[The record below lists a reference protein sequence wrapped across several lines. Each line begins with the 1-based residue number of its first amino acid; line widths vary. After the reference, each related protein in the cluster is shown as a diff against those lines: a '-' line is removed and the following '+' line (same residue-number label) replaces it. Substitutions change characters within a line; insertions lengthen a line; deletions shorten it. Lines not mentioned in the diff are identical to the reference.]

1 LHAFRRQADV
11 DRVRHSGVSLLR
23 ATAWRIWHFR
33 RKRAGRARMD
43 LSQRGALWIV
53 ATGVIA
59 AGLYF
64 LREPLTQFAMAMIL
78 WLAIDGLAD
87 TIDKRIPFTPR
98 WLALPIALILV
109 LSLVALI
116 GFVVI
121 DNIANILSDLTRYEF
136 RLNQVINQ
144 AHQALG
150 APGVPPTLNDLVAQ
164 ANPDNRLA
172 AEIGMS
178 LQNFASA
185 ATFTLIYLA
194 FLFPASAVMKT
205 KLDLIFRNKAMREG
219 ARDVLARIRESME
232 RYLWVQTVMSLIITA
247 LTYATLRIIGLENAL
262 FWSFL
267 IFFLNYIPTVGS
279 IAAVVLTT
287 AVALVQFPTLGPV
300 AAVFAGVGLW
310 QFAIG
315 NFVQPRMTGES
326 LNLSAVVVLLA
337 LAIWGLVWGIVGAF
351 LAAPMTV
358 MIMIVLAQ
366 FPSTRWIA
374 ILLSADGKP
383 TPETKRVSKSESGSN

>member
-1 LHAFRRQADV
+1 M
-11 DRVRHSGVSLLR
+11 
-23 ATAWRIWHFR
+23 
-33 RKRAGRARMD
+33 AGPD
-43 LSQRGALWIV
+43 ISQRGALWIV

-59 AGLYF
+59 AGLFF

-78 WLAIDGLAD
+78 WLAIDGLAE
-87 TIDKRIPFTPR
+87 TIDKRVPFTPR
-98 WLALPIALILV
+98 WLALPIALVLV

-121 DNIANILSDLTRYEF
+121 DNIASILGDLARYEF
-136 RLNQVINQ
+136 RLNQVISQ

-150 APGVPPTLNDLVAQ
+150 APGVAPTVADLLAQ
-164 ANPDNRLA
+164 ANPENRLA
-172 AEIGMS
+172 AEVGMS

-194 FLFPASAVMKT
+194 FLFPASAVMRD
-205 KLDLIFRNKAMREG
+205 KLDLIFRTEATREG
-219 ARDVLARIRESME
+219 AREALARIRTSME
-232 RYLWVQTVMSLIITA
+232 RYLWVQTVMSLIITG

-267 IFFLNYIPTVGS
+267 IFFLNYIPTIGS
-279 IAAVVLTT
+279 MAAVVLTT

-300 AAVFAGVGLW
+300 VAVFAGVGAW
-310 QFAIG
+310 QFIIG

-383 TPETKRVSKSESGSN
+383 TPEMTRVSKSESGSN

>member
-1 LHAFRRQADV
+1 MA
-11 DRVRHSGVSLLR
+11 SLD
-23 ATAWRIWHFR
+23 I
-33 RKRAGRARMD
+33 
-43 LSQRGALWIV
+43 SQRGALWIV

-59 AGLYF
+59 VGLYF
-64 LREPLTQFAMAMIL
+64 FREPLTQFAMAMIL
-78 WLAIDGLAD
+78 WLAIDGLSE
-87 TIDKRIPFTPR
+87 TLDKRIPFTPR
-98 WLALPIALILV
+98 WLALPIALVLV

-116 GFVVI
+116 SFVVI
-121 DNIANILSDLTRYEF
+121 DNLAHILSDAGRYEF
-136 RLNQVINQ
+136 RLNQVISQ
-144 AHQALG
+144 AHQAIG
-150 APGVPPTLNDLVAQ
+150 APGMAPTVRDLVAQ
-164 ANPDNRLA
+164 ANPDNRLT
-172 AEIGMS
+172 AEIGGS

-194 FLFPASAVMKT
+194 FLFPASAVMKD
-205 KLDLIFRNKAMREG
+205 KLDFIFRGKGQREA

-232 RYLWVQTVMSLIITA
+232 RYLWVQTVMSLVITA
-247 LTYATLRIIGLENAL
+247 LTYATLKIIGLENAL

-267 IFFLNYIPTVGS
+267 IFFLNYIPTIGS
-279 IAAVVLTT
+279 IAATVLTT

-300 AAVFAGVGLW
+300 VAVFAGVGFW

-315 NFVQPRMTGES
+315 NFVQPRMTGDS

-337 LAIWGLVWGIVGAF
+337 LSIWGLVWGIVGAF

-383 TPETKRVSKSESGSN
+383 TPETTRVSKSEAGSN

>member
-1 LHAFRRQADV
+1 M
-11 DRVRHSGVSLLR
+11 SSLE
-23 ATAWRIWHFR
+23 I
-33 RKRAGRARMD
+33 
-43 LSQRGALWIV
+43 SQRGALWIV

-64 LREPLTQFAMAMIL
+64 LREPLTQFAMALIL
-78 WLAIDGLAD
+78 WLAIDGL
-87 TIDKRIPFTPR
+87 TETLDKHIPFAPR
-98 WLALPIALILV
+98 WLALPIALVLV
-109 LSLVALI
+109 LSLFALI

-121 DNIANILSDLTRYEF
+121 DNLAHILNDLNRYEF
-136 RLNQVINQ
+136 RLNQVITQ
-144 AHQALG
+144 AHQAVG
-150 APGVPPTLNDLVAQ
+150 APGIPPTVRDLVAQ
-164 ANPDNRLA
+164 ANPNNRLT
-172 AEIGMS
+172 AEIGGS

-194 FLFPASAVMKT
+194 FLFPASAVMKA
-205 KLDLIFRNKAMREG
+205 KLDFIFRGKGQREA

-232 RYLWVQTVMSLIITA
+232 RYLWVQTVMSLVITA
-247 LTYATLRIIGLENAL
+247 LTYVTLKIVGLENAL

-267 IFFLNYIPTVGS
+267 IFFLNYIPTIGS
-279 IAAVVLTT
+279 IAATVLTT

-300 AAVFAGVGLW
+300 IAVFSGVGFW

-337 LAIWGLVWGIVGAF
+337 LSIWGLVWGIVGAF

-383 TPETKRVSKSESGSN
+383 SPETKRVSKSDSGPK